1 MHVIEHIIMAEKEA
15 QQQQQKAANAATTA
29 TKTTDPKRLQ
39 AMEAKAVAEA
49 TATADASYIPS
60 ASLLNAPT
68 AAPLLKQ
75 VDGPSLQSYEGKESV
90 YVGRSVP
97 VAAGGTLKVPIQVSA
112 PGSVVEYAVEN
123 KTHDFA
129 FGITAEREEGITI
142 VKEVE
147 RVDASKT
154 AITGKFL
161 VGSVPCLI
169 QFSFENDYS
178 WYREKVVSYRV
189 TVTPPSLDTLK
200 AGRRRRARACLKAV
214 AEDVKSANKRYS
226 SATEQKVAM
235 EKELDALYA
244 QIEQKKK
251 ALAVVKKEEAWL
263 KERVALREAQTKAL
277 QQRLDEGWA
286 DEKEDKKQ

>member
-1 MHVIEHIIMAEKEA
+1 M
-15 QQQQQKAANAATTA
+15 
-29 TKTTDPKRLQ
+29 
-39 AMEAKAVAEA
+39 
-49 TATADASYIPS
+49 
-60 ASLLNAPT
+60 
-68 AAPLLKQ
+68 
-75 VDGPSLQSYEGKESV
+75 
-90 YVGRSVP
+90 
-97 VAAGGTLKVPIQVSA
+97 
-112 PGSVVEYAVEN
+112 
-123 KTHDFA
+123 
-129 FGITAEREEGITI
+129 
-142 VKEVE
+142 
-147 RVDASKT
+147 
-154 AITGKFL
+154 

-200 AGRRRRARACLKAV
+200 AGRRRRAKACLKAV

-226 SATEQKVAM
+226 SATEQKVAI